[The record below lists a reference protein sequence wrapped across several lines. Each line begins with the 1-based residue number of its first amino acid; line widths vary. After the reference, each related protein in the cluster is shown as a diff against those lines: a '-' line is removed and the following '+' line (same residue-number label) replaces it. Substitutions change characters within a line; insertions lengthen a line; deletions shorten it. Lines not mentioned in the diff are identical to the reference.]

1 MFLETRALVVYGA
14 LLSLVMGSMAISPRA
29 RLARRMTS
37 AVIGGE
43 KELVYGKGTKIFADS
58 LLDTHPAGPKESGL
72 TLMQFK
78 QRGVREMKIDP
89 KDMDRFNDDFFVV
102 CIALASP
109 SASTNSRSAHWDEAV
124 KNDKFQLQKLYN
136 EHMGWVLTSRD
147 IKGKRVEAL
156 KALWTKGHKTYVNG
170 GNPEISLRDYYFGQI
185 EGKILTP
192 EENQKFI
199 QWRLEQQ
206 WAYRRFNIPSL
217 LDKFMEWAA
226 EDAKLKNNMYVLEY
240 NKGLGKE
247 SKTIIKLSE
256 RLKQSSL
263 HWRNILR
270 SMKNWAMKSINMVRK
285 GKPE

>member
-89 KDMDRFNDDFFVV
+89 KDMDRFNDDF
-102 CIALASP
+102 L
-109 SASTNSRSAHWDEAV
+109 SAHWDEAV

>member
-1 MFLETRALVVYGA
+1 TPINQEAYVKSTLGMFLETRALVVYGA

-43 KELVYGKGTKIFADS
+43 KELVGTKIFADS

-89 KDMDRFNDDFFVV
+89 KDMDRFNDDF
-102 CIALASP
+102 L
-109 SASTNSRSAHWDEAV
+109 SAHWDEAV

-147 IKGKRVEAL
+147 INVESIVDEGPQNLSKR
-156 KALWTKGHKTYVNG
+156 LWSTNIRMSH
-170 GNPEISLRDYYFGQI
+170 PRSLRDYYFGQI

-240 NKGLGKE
+240 DKGLGKE
-247 SKTIIKLSE
+247 SKTIMKLSE
-256 RLKQSSL
+256 RYVTP
-263 HWRNILR
+263 
-270 SMKNWAMKSINMVRK
+270 SISFNKEIHNYVKLNHLGLM
-285 GKPE
+285 PFH

>member
-89 KDMDRFNDDFFVV
+89 KDMDRFNDDF
-102 CIALASP
+102 L
-109 SASTNSRSAHWDEAV
+109 SAHWDEAV

-156 KALWTKGHKTYVNG
+156 KALWTKGHKTYVKYVLLDLSGEQNEG
-170 GNPEISLRDYYFGQI
+170 IRSLRDYYFGQI

-256 RLKQSSL
+256 RYVTP
-263 HWRNILR
+263 
-270 SMKNWAMKSINMVRK
+270 SISFNKEIHNYVKLNHLGLM
-285 GKPE
+285 PFH